1 MTKDNQHDGRQKSD
15 RKNADALNEIDVR
28 QLLGEEREAVLV
40 HAGEKYRLRITA
52 SGKLLL
58 TK

>member
-1 MTKDNQHDGRQKSD
+1 MTKDNPDDGTQKPE
-15 RKNADALNEIDVR
+15 RKRADHLNEIDVR
-28 QLLGEEREAVLV
+28 QLLGKEREAVLI
-40 HAGEKYRLRITA
+40 HAGERYRLRITA